1 MNVLDFLPAGAM
13 KYVASTNCGEWAGPC
28 PSCGGDDRFRV
39 WPEHPSGAK
48 GGRYLCR
55 GGDCILGN
63 GDGIDFLRR
72 HRGVNFIDACKALG
86 VNMDTKGRRLISAYT
101 PSKAHQT
108 KPPTTLPPAW
118 QERAARFVADCAKRM
133 VPESRGLA
141 YALSRHLT
149 PETIA
154 ELDFGW
160 NPSGRYEKRSEWGL
174 VADENGQG
182 KPKTVWL
189 PGGLVIPS
197 QSAEGVTGVKI
208 RRRKWHQGDGKPKY
222 IVVPGT
228 RPGLSLRNGSAR
240 PVVVV
245 ESEIDAALI
254 WQEAGDLVD
263 ALALGTAS
271 RIPDT
276 ETMAYL
282 NASSLVMVSL
292 DYDEA
297 GIKATKNWQQFRN
310 AKLWPVAMGKDVGD
324 MAGTAGLV
332 REWVTFG
339 LQSLLTQNA

>member
-1 MNVLDFLPAGAM
+1 MDILDFFPAGAV

-39 WPEHPSGAK
+39 WPKHPSGAK

-55 GGDCILGN
+55 NVDCTLGN

-72 HRGVNFIDACKALG
+72 HRGRTFVDACKELG
-86 VNMDTKGRRLISAYT
+86 VNTDTNSWRQISAYA
-101 PSKAHQT
+101 PSKACQ
-108 KPPTTLPPAW
+108 PEPPAPLPLAW
-118 QERAARFVADCAKRM
+118 QKRASRFVADCAKRM
-133 VPESRGLA
+133 VPESCGLA

-149 PETIA
+149 PETVA

-160 NPSGRYEKRSEWGL
+160 TPSDRYEERSEWGL

-182 KPKTVWL
+182 KHKTVWL

-197 QSAEGVTGVKI
+197 RSAEGVTGVKI
-208 RRRKWHQGDGKPKY
+208 RRSKWHQGEGKPKY

-276 ETMAYL
+276 ETMADL
-282 NASSLVMVSL
+282 NASPLVMVSL

-297 GIKATKNWQQFRN
+297 GIKATKKWHQFRN
-310 AKLWPVAMGKDVGD
+310 ARLWPIAIGKDVGD
-324 MAGTAGLV
+324 MAGTPGLV
-332 REWVTFG
+332 RDWITLG
-339 LQSLLTQNA
+339 LQSLLVPNA